1 MTNQKQDLYKTFEES
16 FAKKATPE
24 EKVEHALEFMKEV
37 IAQEGNPRMK
47 DFWDAKNLCIEAF
60 KEKMNPV
67 KRKVLWDQYT
77 ELTTEAKRLKAIL
90 DENSAFNVE
99 QIELALQGLS
109 KEIENRE
116 HATSK
121 VKDLNLGKFLA
132 RNREAKEWNGWYK
145 ELFVLNAL
153 SAQLTGLRKEIIKT
167 EMRIKHKNRLLEFVN
182 SLSDIV
188 FPLRR
193 DLLQSLSDSF
203 VLAVESF
210 AAGRMKEDVSPFML
224 KDDIKSFQSVSK
236 QISLTS
242 TAFKKT
248 REVLSKCWETV
259 MEKEKGANEERSKL
273 IEEQKEVVAALEEEI
288 TAFEE
293 SEKTKAACSE
303 LIKKVKD
310 AKLERRTAKTL
321 LDRLFVHEKAFKDAA
336 KAAKEQKEKEKAEKL
351 AKIIDALENAEGLDA
366 DGLSM
371 LHTDVEQGLE
381 ELAVS
386 ETHRMRIHFLLQKV
400 AADVYL
406 ANESYEKLADLTKD
420 LKTSFQKL
428 RKESGSSALDFER
441 GIILSELLE
450 DTRSLLDHIQAKQN
464 A

>member
-210 AAGRMKEDVSPFML
+210 AAGRMKEY
-224 KDDIKSFQSVSK
+224 K
-236 QISLTS
+236 
-242 TAFKKT
+242 
-248 REVLSKCWETV
+248 
-259 MEKEKGANEERSKL
+259 
-273 IEEQKEVVAALEEEI
+273 AL
-288 TAFEE
+288 
-293 SEKTKAACSE
+293 
-303 LIKKVKD
+303 V
-310 AKLERRTAKTL
+310 
-321 LDRLFVHEKAFKDAA
+321 
-336 KAAKEQKEKEKAEKL
+336 QP
-351 AKIIDALENAEGLDA
+351 
-366 DGLSM
+366 
-371 LHTDVEQGLE
+371 
-381 ELAVS
+381 
-386 ETHRMRIHFLLQKV
+386 
-400 AADVYL
+400 
-406 ANESYEKLADLTKD
+406 
-420 LKTSFQKL
+420 
-428 RKESGSSALDFER
+428 
-441 GIILSELLE
+441 
-450 DTRSLLDHIQAKQN
+450 
-464 A
+464 